1 MDDKEEYIRVATTY
15 LKRCRVPLSNGEFRE
30 TYLPW
35 NIETI
40 RQDHSKDYIASIK
53 KYDGYCFFP
62 AHTDYKQEHGSFR
75 NLYEPL
81 THTPAVGE
89 FPHIM
94 KVLTH
99 IFGEQI
105 ELELDYLQLLYLQP
119 RQRLPILML
128 VSRSRNTGKTTFLHL
143 LKAIF
148 GGNMTINTN
157 EDFKSNFNSEW
168 AMKLLIGVDEV
179 LLNRKEDSERFKTLS
194 TARTFKLE
202 AKGKDRM
209 EIEFFGKFVLCSN
222 NEDCPVII
230 DPDEIRYWVRKIQT
244 IDKDDTDM
252 LARMHGEIPAFLD
265 FLSHRQ
271 LSVPEA
277 SRMWFDPALLETPA
291 LRRIVQYN
299 RGQLEN
305 EMLGVLDDIF
315 QVHTEQ
321 VYLFCVGD
329 MQNMLNGRDIKT
341 EPTRIKRVLQNSW
354 GLKPDKVTRY
364 TSYRLAGD
372 GSLFGEPRTGRPYSV
387 DREFIAEKLLF
398 CNGEE

>member
-1 MDDKEEYIRVATTY
+1 MENKEDYIRVGTTY
-15 LKRCRVPLSNGEFRE
+15 MKRCRMPLSNGEFRE
-30 TYLPW
+30 MYLPW

-40 RQDHSKDYIASIK
+40 RQDHSKDYIASIP
-53 KYDGYCFFP
+53 KYDGWCFFP
-62 AHTDYKQEHGSFR
+62 AHVDYRREHGSFL

-81 THTPAVGE
+81 VHTPATGE
-89 FPHIM
+89 FSHIWTF
-94 KVLTH
+94 LDH
-99 IFGEQI
+99 IFGEQV
-105 ELELDYLQLLYLQP
+105 ELGLDYLKLLYLQP

-128 VSRSRNTGKTTFLHL
+128 VSRERNTGKTTFLYL

-230 DPDEIRYWVRKIQT
+230 DPGKIRYWVRKILP
-244 IDKDDTDM
+244 IENDDTEL
-252 LARMHGEIPAFLD
+252 LARMCREIPAFLD
-265 FLSHRQ
+265 FLSRRQ
-271 LSVPEA
+271 LSTSEA
-277 SRMWFDPALLETPA
+277 SRMWFDPMLLETPA

-305 EMLGVLDDIF
+305 EMLGILEDIF
-315 QVHTEQ
+315 QVYTED
-321 VYLFCVGD
+321 VYRFCIVD

-341 EPTRIKRVLQNSW
+341 EPTHIKRVLQHSW
-354 GLKPDKVTRY
+354 SLKPDDVKRY
-364 TSYRLAGD
+364 TSYRPAGD
-372 GSLFGEPRTGRPYSV
+372 GSLFGEPRTGRTYSV
-387 DREFIAEKLLF
+387 SREFIAEKLLF
-398 CNGEE
+398 CNDEE

>member
-1 MDDKEEYIRVATTY
+1 MDYQR
-15 LKRCRVPLSNGEFRE
+15 
-30 TYLPW
+30 
-35 NIETI
+35 
-40 RQDHSKDYIASIK
+40 
-53 KYDGYCFFP
+53 
-62 AHTDYKQEHGSFR
+62 EHGNFR

-81 THTPAVGE
+81 AHIPASGSWPNIRM
-89 FPHIM
+89 F
-94 KVLTH
+94 LTH

-105 ELELDYLQLLYLQP
+105 ELGLDYLQLLYLRP
-119 RQRLPILML
+119 RQRLPILLL
-128 VSRSRNTGKTTFLHL
+128 VSRERNTGKTTFLHL

-222 NEDCPVII
+222 NEDCPVMI
-230 DPDEIRYWVRKIQT
+230 DPDEIRYWVRKITT
-244 IDKDDTDM
+244 IENDDTEL
-252 LARMHGEIPAFLD
+252 LARMRREIPAFLD

-271 LSVPEA
+271 LSTSEE
-277 SRMWFDPALLETPA
+277 SRMWFAPALLEPPA

-305 EMLGVLDDIF
+305 EMLGILEDIF
-315 QVHTEQ
+315 QVHSEDT
-321 VYLFCVGD
+321 YLFCVID
-329 MQNMLNGRDIKT
+329 MQNMLSVRDIKT
-341 EPTRIKRVLQNSW
+341 EHTRIKRVLQNSW
-354 GLKPDKVTRY
+354 ALKPDKVTRY
-364 TSYRLAGD
+364 ISYRPAGD
-372 GSLFGEPRTGRPYSV
+372 GTLFPEPRTGRPYSV
-387 DREFIAEKLLF
+387 TREFVAEKMLF
-398 CNGEE
+398 CNGEG